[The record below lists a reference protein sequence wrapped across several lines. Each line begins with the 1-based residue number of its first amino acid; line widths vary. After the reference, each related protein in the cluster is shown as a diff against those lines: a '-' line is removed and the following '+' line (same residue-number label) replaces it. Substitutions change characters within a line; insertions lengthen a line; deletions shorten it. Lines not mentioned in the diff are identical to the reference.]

1 MLYKPNK
8 LQLEDR
14 LVGFSK
20 NDVVQ
25 YARTRYFEYL
35 RHYNLSNFSGLL
47 TTTYNNLVN
56 DTFKNNDYLNKSKVD
71 NLLNKIDFELDKEC
85 QKIVKQY
92 NIKYDRPTLYCLVG
106 IPGSGKSHLAEEIK
120 QNCESSDLHR
130 ETIIVSS
137 DKIREEYNLNLKNQK
152 DNSKTF
158 EIYYNIIKQSLKE
171 GKNVICDALNINIKD
186 RQYLFNAVKNI
197 DCEKQCYIKIK
208 SISQCIIDDSYRSS
222 KVGVSVIQSQIRKFQ
237 IPFYNEGWDNIVLSY
252 RKDDVKSVL
261 SNRFDDNG
269 CVNTYFQQML
279 SAEQNNPHHNETVGN
294 HSLTALKLWNNNY
307 SDKYNIDYDI
317 AVKYHDVG
325 KLFTQIT
332 DENDISHFYN
342 HEKFGTYLMLENI
355 NFFTQL
361 IRQNHPILI
370 SVPSQKEAEN
380 IFLKQLFLVN
390 YHMMPFAWEKQPRRY
405 DKDFKLFGKDN
416 VELLKDFNECDRF
429 REKDLIINNSSSLDE
444 EFIKDM

>member
-47 TTTYNNLVN
+47 TTTYNNFVN
-56 DTFKNNDYLNKSKVD
+56 DVFKNNDYLNKSKVD

-137 DKIREEYNLNLKNQK
+137 DKIREEYNLSPKNQK

-171 GKNVICDALNINIKD
+171 GKKC
-186 RQYLFNAVKNI
+186 
-197 DCEKQCYIKIK
+197 C
-208 SISQCIIDDSYRSS
+208 
-222 KVGVSVIQSQIRKFQ
+222 
-237 IPFYNEGWDNIVLSY
+237 
-252 RKDDVKSVL
+252 
-261 SNRFDDNG
+261 
-269 CVNTYFQQML
+269 M
-279 SAEQNNPHHNETVGN
+279 
-294 HSLTALKLWNNNY
+294 
-307 SDKYNIDYDI
+307 
-317 AVKYHDVG
+317 
-325 KLFTQIT
+325 
-332 DENDISHFYN
+332 
-342 HEKFGTYLMLENI
+342 
-355 NFFTQL
+355 
-361 IRQNHPILI
+361 
-370 SVPSQKEAEN
+370 
-380 IFLKQLFLVN
+380 
-390 YHMMPFAWEKQPRRY
+390 
-405 DKDFKLFGKDN
+405 
-416 VELLKDFNECDRF
+416 
-429 REKDLIINNSSSLDE
+429 
-444 EFIKDM
+444 